1 MLKLNSDVSTLGLSD
16 SLLLCNA
23 FVTSEGVGVQTT
35 FELDTYH
42 HVTTFYALKWKEEEL
57 LESPLYIELINCSPG
72 ALMGSEIYH

>member
-1 MLKLNSDVSTLGLSD
+1 MTSAPLGYLTACYCS
-16 SLLLCNA
+16 SS
-23 FVTSEGVGVQTT
+23 FVTNEGVVVQTT

-42 HVTTFYALKWKEEEL
+42 HVTTFYALKCKEEEL